1 MANLSQ
7 LILLLILVYV
17 TAHCWRYLPKMGD
30 KIKHFV
36 RFGHIP
42 LLIVLQIIFIIC
54 FAVFVDYDPIT
65 AKPHG
70 SGTYKAGKDTK
81 GEEFKTSNEEGADHY
96 SGYPSK
102 WSYLFSVKWE
112 LDSLFQFA
120 MHFLF
125 KKINRGLFNW
135 KWPYINCFDVTSKWK
150 FSVYNPQFIDF
161 VDVLLLALSTLY
173 LYDIVK
179 TIVWHF

>member
-7 LILLLILVYV
+7 LILLLTLVYI
-17 TAHCWRYLPKMGD
+17 TAHCWPHLPKMGD

-42 LLIVLQIIFIIC
+42 LLIILQIIFIIC

-70 SGTYKAGKDTK
+70 SGTYKAGKGTK
-81 GEEFKTSNEEGADHY
+81 GTEHGTSNEEGADHY

-102 WSYLFSVKWE
+102 WSFLFSVDKWE

-125 KKINRGLFNW
+125 KKINRGLIRN
-135 KWPYINCFDVTSKWK
+135 DHT
-150 FSVYNPQFIDF
+150 
-161 VDVLLLALSTLY
+161 
-173 LYDIVK
+173 
-179 TIVWHF
+179 